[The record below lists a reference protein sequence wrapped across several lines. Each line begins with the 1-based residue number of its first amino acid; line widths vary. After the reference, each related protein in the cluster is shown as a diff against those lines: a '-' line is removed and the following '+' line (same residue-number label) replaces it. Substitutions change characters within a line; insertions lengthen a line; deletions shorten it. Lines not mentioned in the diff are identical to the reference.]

1 MVQKYNFQI
10 LVLHNS
16 KEDDCKLF
24 IICFKQI
31 IQIIPRKKL
40 VLIKSFWARNA
51 SSPTHTAGFA
61 ACVRETLL
69 EREQNHWKLG
79 IHLNFWNQ
87 LWKTWN
93 SHGAESGHW
102 KIPSQI
108 SLDPRITQI
117 SGLWNVWKKRRH
129 QAIVGYRPWRNA
141 YLGMSLSVSIY
152 FQPNSFPVPY

>member
-31 IQIIPRKKL
+31 MQIIPRKKL

-61 ACVRETLL
+61 ACVRETLRAGERTESL
-69 EREQNHWKLG
+69 ETRH
-79 IHLNFWNQ
+79 
-87 LWKTWN
+87 
-93 SHGAESGHW
+93 
-102 KIPSQI
+102 PSQ
-108 SLDPRITQI
+108 LLEPT
-117 SGLWNVWKKRRH
+117 LKN
-129 QAIVGYRPWRNA
+129 
-141 YLGMSLSVSIY
+141 LE
-152 FQPNSFPVPY
+152 